1 MSNSN
6 LVAEYEADQGQ
17 HEENCIVHT
26 LNQHEKDIDVD
37 GAGHKAVASN
47 DFEESENTDK
57 PNPFIISSSGQPD
70 EPQVNDEKVSRKK
83 DNTGVR
89 WVDWEGVAEISEK
102 KGKDSQDNCFLEATH
117 YNCLSFEQSK
127 VQTVSIRFLS

>member
-17 HEENCIVHT
+17 HEENCTVYT
-26 LNQHEKDIDVD
+26 FNQHEKDIDVY
-37 GAGHKAVASN
+37 GGGQKALASN
-47 DFEESENTDK
+47 DFEASENTDK
-57 PNPFIISSSGQPD
+57 PNPFIISNSGQPN
-70 EPQVNDEKVSRKK
+70 EPQVNAEKASRKK

-102 KGKDSQDNCFLEATH
+102 KGKESQD
-117 YNCLSFEQSK
+117 
-127 VQTVSIRFLS
+127 I